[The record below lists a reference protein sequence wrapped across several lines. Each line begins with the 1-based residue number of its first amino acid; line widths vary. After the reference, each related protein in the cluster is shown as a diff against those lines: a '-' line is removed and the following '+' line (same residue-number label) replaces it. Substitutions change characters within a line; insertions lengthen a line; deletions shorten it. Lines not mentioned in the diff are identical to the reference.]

1 MAEKEYIERGAIVKF
16 IQEGL
21 NNSDKSKAFG
31 HDAIEI
37 LAEVFVMPVADVVE
51 VVRCKDCI
59 WFVPEFVLTNDGE
72 RRPYTEEEK
81 NLPFGVLANV
91 GINCGSRCERCSEW
105 EENRVPVFVQENDFC
120 SYGERKSDK

>member
-1 MAEKEYIERGAIVKF
+1 MAEKEYIERGTIVKF

-51 VVRCKDCI
+51 VVRCKDCAYWKEHNGMAEGMECCI
-59 WFVPEFVLTNDGE
+59 LFDYRFRPLLTGPE
-72 RRPYTEEEK
+72 
-81 NLPFGVLANV
+81 
-91 GINCGSRCERCSEW
+91 
-105 EENRVPVFVQENDFC
+105 DFC
-120 SYGERKSDK
+120 SRGKRKDDDHEASDGN